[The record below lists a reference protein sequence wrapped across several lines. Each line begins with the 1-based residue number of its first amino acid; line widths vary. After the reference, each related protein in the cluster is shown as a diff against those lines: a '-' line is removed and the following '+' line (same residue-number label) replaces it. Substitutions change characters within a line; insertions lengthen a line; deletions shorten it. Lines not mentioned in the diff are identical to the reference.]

1 MKKKILVFLMM
12 MLMGIITGC
21 GMSEDDA
28 KEYVKA
34 SLDAAYKGEFEAF
47 VNITDS
53 TPEGA
58 KAMYEENIIHT
69 MEAAGFNEKNLDE
82 ELLEKYEQ
90 FFLKS
95 MNMADYTIG
104 EAYETPEGDF
114 EVEVVVRPLKV
125 FEGIDQT
132 VTDEVLSRIEKMK
145 KHPTEKQITKIS
157 FEVMYDILAKKIDK
171 AEYGDEKAVVIRLH
185 KNEEGMYMIS
195 EEDMIALDSTLF
207 AVD

>member
-185 KNEEGMYMIS
+185 KNEKGMYMIS

>member
-1 MKKKILVFLMM
+1 MKKKILVFLMI
-12 MLMGIITGC
+12 MLMGILTGC
-21 GMSEDDA
+21 GMSEDEA

-34 SLDAAYKGEFEAF
+34 SLDAAYKGEFEEF

-58 KAMYEENIIHT
+58 KAMYEENIAHT
-69 MEAAGFNEKNLDE
+69 MEAAGFNDKNLDA

-90 FFLKS
+90 FFLES
-95 MNMADYTIG
+95 MYKAEYEIG
-104 EAYETPEGDF
+104 EAYETPEGDY

-125 FEGIDQT
+125 FEGIEQD
-132 VTDEVLSRIEKMK
+132 VTEKVLSRIEKMK
-145 KHPTEKQITKIS
+145 KHPSDKQITKIS
-157 FEVMYDILAKKIDK
+157 FEVMYHILAEKIEEP
-171 AEYGDEKAVVIRLH
+171 EYGEEKTVVIRLH

-207 AVD
+207 AIE